1 MKAKSPFKNI
11 NHDTPTI
18 LKEALKLKTIV
29 LREYKD
35 VNTFSAT
42 EFVDLFIHIFYTYI
56 HTYKYGYRSHNI
68 NKERYIASCVHK
80 YVVVYGIKLQQLPF
94 VRKKA
99 GFLENKN

>member
-56 HTYKYGYRSHNI
+56 HISTGIDHTISIKKDISQ
-68 NKERYIASCVHK
+68 
-80 YVVVYGIKLQQLPF
+80 VVYINMLLF
-94 VRKKA
+94 TE
-99 GFLENKN
+99 LNYKNYHL